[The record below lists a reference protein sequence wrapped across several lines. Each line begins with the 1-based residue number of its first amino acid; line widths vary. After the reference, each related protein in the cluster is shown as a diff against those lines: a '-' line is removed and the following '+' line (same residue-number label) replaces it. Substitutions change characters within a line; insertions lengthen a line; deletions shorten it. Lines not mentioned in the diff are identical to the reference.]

1 MADWNTLS
9 LINNT
14 NKYSTYYNV
23 QNSLTGKAIQ
33 GFDHTQSPNKKLQLI
48 SP

>member
-1 MADWNTLS
+1 MVDWNTLL

-14 NKYSTYYNV
+14 NKYSAYYNAP
-23 QNSLTGKAIQ
+23 NSLTGKAIR
-33 GFDHTQSPNKKLQLI
+33 GFDHTLSPNKKLQLI